1 MTRYLAGGGMLLSP
15 IKETY
20 HILLSSITIVL
31 YVKEIFEKWRQV
43 VNKNKNTKSSKQVK
57 TAGDSTELSCVSTR
71 QGYTS
76 STAAVDEPVIN
87 ILRVLLSALE
97 KYIRQ

>member
-1 MTRYLAGGGMLLSP
+1 VEPPVCFCLLL
-15 IKETY
+15 ETY

-76 STAAVDEPVIN
+76 STAVDAVVIN
-87 ILRVLLSALE
+87 TLRILLSALE

>member
-1 MTRYLAGGGMLLSP
+1 VEPPVCFCLL
-15 IKETY
+15 KETY

-76 STAAVDEPVIN
+76 STAVDEHVIN
-87 ILRVLLSALE
+87 ILRVLLLSALE
-97 KYIRQ
+97 KYVRQ

>member
-1 MTRYLAGGGMLLSP
+1 MEPPVCFCLLL
-15 IKETY
+15 ETY

-76 STAAVDEPVIN
+76 STAVDAVVIN
-87 ILRVLLSALE
+87 TLRILLSALE